1 MAKGQNHQIVKTPRD
16 CPGVKHQNFEK
27 KISLH
32 CFLYP
37 STTFKKLKPKIQ
49 NKVVFL
55 KRPNIYIY
63 IYIYIFLYM
72 KITRNVY
79 FDGGRVF
86 EMVPLTYKKSKIYYM
101 KGTHLF
107 V

>member
-27 KISLH
+27 KNSLH

-49 NKVVFL
+49 NEVVFL
-55 KRPNIYIY
+55 KRPNTHTHTHQCVALEIASDRKHIR
-63 IYIYIFLYM
+63 
-72 KITRNVY
+72 KIARKHIDRGTCYPATKR
-79 FDGGRVF
+79 D
-86 EMVPLTYKKSKIYYM
+86 EM
-101 KGTHLF
+101 
-107 V
+107 

>member
-27 KISLH
+27 KNSLH

-49 NKVVFL
+49 NEVVFL
-55 KRPNIYIY
+55 KRPTVYIY
-63 IYIYIFLYM
+63 KLYIG
-72 KITRNVY
+72 
-79 FDGGRVF
+79 FD
-86 EMVPLTYKKSKIYYM
+86 
-101 KGTHLF
+101 
-107 V
+107 

>member
-27 KISLH
+27 KNSLH

-49 NKVVFL
+49 NEVVFL
-55 KRPNIYIY
+55 KWPNIYIRNTLSP
-63 IYIYIFLYM
+63 FRLYVHM
-72 KITRNVY
+72 QAHG
-79 FDGGRVF
+79 FFSG
-86 EMVPLTYKKSKIYYM
+86 MLM
-101 KGTHLF
+101 Q
-107 V
+107 